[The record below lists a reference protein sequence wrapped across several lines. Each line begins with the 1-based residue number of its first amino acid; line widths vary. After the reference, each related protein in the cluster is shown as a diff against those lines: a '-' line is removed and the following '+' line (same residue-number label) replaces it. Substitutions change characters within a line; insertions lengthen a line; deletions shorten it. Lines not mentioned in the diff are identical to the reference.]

1 MRHVAAGRIR
11 CSRLAMKF
19 VVLDEFPLWST
30 YLLALLVLGGFL
42 FAVALL
48 ICPLLVSRRSRSG
61 RRSWFF
67 VMAGALAVWFL
78 GSSMYLR
85 FHAIGIGPQEIEL
98 VFFWPRPPVSIGADE
113 LVEVK
118 LLRAYRTCGHMEI
131 TTRQELFRSINFKK
145 CEGAEEVLKEVS
157 PRIHAHS

>member
-1 MRHVAAGRIR
+1 
-11 CSRLAMKF
+11 MKL

-30 YLLALLVLGGFL
+30 YLLALLVLGVFL
-42 FAVALL
+42 FAVVML
-48 ICPLLVSRRSRSG
+48 IRPLFVSSRSRSG

-67 VMAGALAVWFL
+67 VIAGALAVWFL

-98 VFFWPRPPVSIGADE
+98 VFFWPRPPVSIGADD
-113 LVEVK
+113 LVDVK

-131 TTRQELFRSINFKK
+131 TTRQELFRSVNFKK
-145 CEGAEEVLKEVS
+145 CQGAEEVLRDIS
-157 PRIHAHS
+157 PRVHTHS